1 MKKFN
6 IGSHVIGDKKNCM
19 IVAEIGP
26 NHNGNFKNALNLINL
41 AKKSG
46 CDAVKFQYRLA
57 DYELV
62 DKKSRSY
69 YFNKPRYEFI
79 KKVQEFSEKQ
89 HKKLREY
96 CRKKK
101 LIYICSVFSEKS
113 LELLLKIKPD
123 AIKVPSGELNNLW
136 LLEKLTKIKEPVIIS
151 SGMSELD
158 EIQKVLSLFR
168 NKYKKILLHCTSEYP
183 TKVEDINLKFINEIE
198 KELKIYSGLSDHSR
212 NLDVLGSAV
221 ALGARMIEVHFTKNT
236 NLKGPDHKV
245 SLMPKE
251 MIELVNKKNI
261 ILKAL
266 GQNNKTLGKHV
277 KKMRNTFTNSIYS
290 KMNLKKGQIITKKN
304 IFFMKPGNGLSPFD
318 YQKILNRRL
327 NKNIK
332 KNNLILL
339 RDVK

>member
-1 MKKFN
+1 M
-6 IGSHVIGDKKNCM
+6 IGDEKRCM

-26 NHNGNFKNALNLINL
+26 NHNGNFKQALNLINL

-57 DYELV
+57 DYELI

-69 YFNKPRYEFI
+69 YFNKPRYKFI
-79 KKVQEFSEKQ
+79 KNVQEFSAKQ
-89 HKKLREY
+89 HKKLREH

-113 LELLLKIKPD
+113 LELLLKINPD

-136 LLEKLTKIKEPVIIS
+136 LLDRLAKIKEPVIIS
-151 SGMSELD
+151 SGMSELN
-158 EIQKVLSLFR
+158 EIKKVLNLFKKKQ
-168 NKYKKILLHCTSEYP
+168 NKILLHCTSEYP
-183 TKVEDINLKFINEIE
+183 TKIEDINLKFINEIE
-198 KELKIYSGLSDHSR
+198 NNLKVFSGLSDHSR
-212 NLDVLGSAV
+212 NLDVLGGAIS
-221 ALGARMIEVHFTKNT
+221 LGARMIEVHFTKNIR
-236 NLKGPDHKV
+236 LKGPDHKV

-251 MIELVNKKNI
+251 MSELTNKRNI

-266 GQNNKTLGKHV
+266 GKKNKTLGKHV

-290 KMNLKKGQIITKKN
+290 KMNLKKGQIVTKKN
-304 IFFMKPGNGLSPFD
+304 IIFMKPGNGLSPFE
-318 YQKILNRRL
+318 YKKILNKCL
-327 NKNIK
+327 KKDIK